1 MRAIQYGM
9 FVVRC
14 SKLAKLV
21 MQILFVPYKF
31 KDLVPD
37 TSRGLL
43 FLEMNISVYLF
54 LSGVEKKKTLTPRL
68 QQMECLSELQM
79 SNSTIAATQLLTST
93 VQQHMHMKLNQI
105 ISVSVCSS
113 IFHFPSV

>member
-1 MRAIQYGM
+1 M
-9 FVVRC
+9 
-14 SKLAKLV
+14 
-21 MQILFVPYKF
+21 
-31 KDLVPD
+31 PD

-54 LSGVEKKKTLTPRL
+54 LSGVGKKTHTPQL

-79 SNSTIAATQLLTST
+79 SNSTIAATQLLAST
-93 VQQHMHMKLNQI
+93 VQQHMHMKLKQI

-113 IFHFPSV
+113 ILIFPSV